1 MVALGLDEQEFSGA
15 TDAGLAPRETMEF
28 PVWNRTRLARF
39 IRRLVYPTV
48 LLPLTKLFAHVRTEG
63 RENLNGLKPPVIFAS
78 NHQSYMDVT
87 VLLAA
92 LRPPWRY
99 LVAPAMRKE
108 FFDEHFHGRSFTNSL
123 NYYLSTWLLNTFP
136 IPQRE
141 AGAYETL
148 RYMAELAG
156 EKWCV
161 LIFPEGR
168 MTDTGEIATFQ
179 PGVGMMASK
188 LGLPVVPLRIEGLEK
203 VLHKTWKMARPGRVR
218 VAIGK
223 PLQLSGGDY
232 TELAK
237 QVEEAVKHL

>member
-1 MVALGLDEQEFSGA
+1 
-15 TDAGLAPRETMEF
+15 
-28 PVWNRTRLARF
+28 
-39 IRRLVYPTV
+39 
-48 LLPLTKLFAHVRTEG
+48 
-63 RENLNGLKPPVIFAS
+63 
-78 NHQSYMDVT
+78 MDVT

>member
-1 MVALGLDEQEFSGA
+1 
-15 TDAGLAPRETMEF
+15 
-28 PVWNRTRLARF
+28 
-39 IRRLVYPTV
+39 
-48 LLPLTKLFAHVRTEG
+48 
-63 RENLNGLKPPVIFAS
+63 
-78 NHQSYMDVT
+78 
-87 VLLAA
+87 
-92 LRPPWRY
+92 
-99 LVAPAMRKE
+99 
-108 FFDEHFHGRSFTNSL
+108 
-123 NYYLSTWLLNTFP
+123 
-136 IPQRE
+136 
-141 AGAYETL
+141 
-148 RYMAELAG
+148 MAELAG